1 MNMLKNFIKLIVTV
15 SIITTLFSAH
25 VVLADDELLTK
36 ARAAYD
42 KQNQIAL
49 AEYARQLNDENH
61 LLAPYAEYWLILLKL
76 SSADHTEVAQF
87 IDLYADYPFADRVR
101 GEWIKKLAKQED
113 WATIRNEYA
122 KFKRDDAAV
131 SCAGIMAQLRQAE
144 LNDAQ
149 MSQVNKLWLSASAQP
164 APCEPLFSELINQNL
179 ISQEAVWARLRLALA
194 DGKVEFAKSLA
205 LKLSS
210 VNTNQ
215 IKWLDK
221 AQQTPEASVNKALVP
236 LGTRFG
242 REVAMFAIDKVAK
255 KSTDSALDMVLNI
268 KSKLSDEEFS
278 YACGRMAL
286 QSARR
291 HEAVSAEL
299 YQKAKHTNLDE
310 EQLAWKVR
318 AFLMINDWES
328 VVNTIRSMPTEQ
340 QNLNAWRYWLGR
352 ALKEQGNTPEAN
364 VLFAPLS
371 KEHNY
376 YGLLAFESLGDVMS
390 APSVTYTPTADEVK
404 AVANIA
410 GIQRALALQNL
421 DMRAEARQEWLK
433 ATENFDDKQLIAAA
447 ELAARNDW
455 LDNAINTA
463 DKTKTMHNFAL
474 RYPMPHLDTMKAYAK
489 VNQLDEAWVYGLI
502 RQESRFMKLAKSR
515 VGASGLMQ
523 VMPATAKWIANR
535 LGEKAFKQHM
545 IHELDTNVKY
555 GTHYLRFTMDKMDGQ
570 AVMATAAYN
579 AGPSRPKR
587 WALSRA
593 LDADIYTELIPF
605 SETRDYVKKV
615 MTNAQ
620 YYADRLGKPKQTLKS
635 RMGVVPASNL
645 DIE

>member
-1 MNMLKNFIKLIVTV
+1 MLK
-15 SIITTLFSAH
+15 TLYKSTLLVFF
-25 VVLADDELLTK
+25 VVGLLAPDLVQADDDLLIK

-42 KQNQIAL
+42 KQNQVAL
-49 AEYARQLNDENH
+49 AEYARMLNEERH
-61 LLAPYAEYWLILLKL
+61 ALAPYADYWLQLLKL
-76 SSADHTEVAQF
+76 STADNAEVAQL
-87 IDLYADYPFADRVR
+87 IERYADYPFADRVR

-113 WATIRNEYA
+113 WATIRNEYP

-131 SCAGIMAQLRQAE
+131 TCAGLMAQLRENE
-144 LNDAQ
+144 LSDAQ
-149 MSQVNKLWLSASAQP
+149 MLQVNKLWLSPSAQP
-164 APCEPLFSELINQNL
+164 APCEPLFAEL
-179 ISQEAVWARLRLALA
+179 ISQQKINQEGIWLRLRMALA
-194 DGKVEFAKSLA
+194 EGKTEFAKSLA
-205 LKLSS
+205 IKLSS
-210 VNTNQ
+210 VNASQ
-215 IKWLDK
+215 LKWIDK

-255 KSTDSALDMVLNI
+255 KSTESALDMVLNI

-291 HEAVSAEL
+291 HENVSAEL
-299 YQKAKHTNLDE
+299 YQKAKHTALDE
-310 EQLAWKVR
+310 EQAAWKVR
-318 AFLMINDWES
+318 AFLIVNDWEN
-328 VVNTIRSMPTEQ
+328 VANTINAMPDEQ
-340 QNLNAWRYWLGR
+340 KSLNAWRYWLAR
-352 ALKEQGNTPEAN
+352 ALKEQGKIPEAN
-364 VLFAPLS
+364 ALFAPLS
-371 KEHNY
+371 KEQNY
-376 YGLLAFESLGDVMS
+376 YGLLALESLGDVIS
-390 APSVTYTPTADEVK
+390 APSVTYTPTAEEVK

-410 GIQRALALQNL
+410 GIQRAFALQNL

-447 ELAARNDW
+447 ELAAQNDW

-463 DKTKTMHNFAL
+463 DKTKNFHNFAL
-474 RYPMPHLDTMKAYAK
+474 RFPMPHLETMKAYAR

-545 IHELDTNVKY
+545 IHDLDTNVKY

-593 LDADIYTELIPF
+593 LDAEIYTELIPF
-605 SETRDYVKKV
+605 NETRDYVKKV

-635 RMGVVPASNL
+635 RMGVVPASNP
-645 DIE
+645 ESE